1 VSQLDQTS
9 KNDLVRIPV
18 YVPMSVRARV
28 GTGTITGTVMD
39 SSGAVVTDAEVT
51 VLNVE
56 NEL

>member
-1 VSQLDQTS
+1 MSA
-9 KNDLVRIPV
+9 
-18 YVPMSVRARV
+18 MSVRAEV

-56 NEL
+56 NQL